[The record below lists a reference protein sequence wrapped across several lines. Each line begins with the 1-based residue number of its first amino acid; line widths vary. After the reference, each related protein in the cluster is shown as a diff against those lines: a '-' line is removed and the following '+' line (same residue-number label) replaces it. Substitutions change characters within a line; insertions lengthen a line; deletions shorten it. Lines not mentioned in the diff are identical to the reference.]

1 MYRKPKKS
9 LGQHFLVDGNIRRKI
24 IAACEL
30 EKSDIV
36 MEIGA
41 GRGEITALI
50 APWVN
55 KVYALEIDIYL
66 SGLLTGSFAGSKN
79 VTIINR
85 DVLKFDMKRFF
96 AKTGERIK
104 VVGNIPYYI
113 TSPIIAHL
121 FKYRA
126 SIGTIFLTVQKE
138 FARRLSAPPGSKEYG
153 ALSCFAQYYADVKI
167 LFDIKR
173 ASFSPAPNVDSS
185 FVRLAIRDQ
194 PAVHT
199 DDETLLFK
207 IIRTA
212 FNQRRKTL
220 RNSLRA
226 VVPQEKLLQ
235 FFTRRALTP
244 HIRPEE
250 LSLQDFAALANLL
263 KSKKN
268 LDKPALIV

>member
-1 MYRKPKKS
+1 MRTKPKKS
-9 LGQHFLVDGNIRRKI
+9 LGQNFLFDKNIQRKL
-24 IAACEL
+24 IAACAFRPADTVL
-30 EKSDIV
+30 
-36 MEIGA
+36 EIGA
-41 GRGEITALI
+41 GYGAITGLI
-50 APWVN
+50 SQCV
-55 KVYALEIDIYL
+55 KQVFALEIDKELCRLLKEDFKDRPNVSIVNHDILTFNL
-66 SGLLTGSFAGSKN
+66 SRQFAHEN
-79 VTIINR
+79 
-85 DVLKFDMKRFF
+85 
-96 AKTGERIK
+96 AKIK
-104 VVGNIPYYI
+104 VIGNIPYYI

-121 FKYRA
+121 LKYRV

-138 FARRLSAPPGSKEYG
+138 FARRLSAHPGSKVYG

-185 FVRLAIRDQ
+185 FVRLIIRDQ
-194 PAVHT
+194 PAVHI
-199 DDETLLFK
+199 DNETLLFK